1 MFETTRTYQTRIS
14 AEADEVLSDYATLM
28 ARVEHC
34 LFADFTKGKKL
45 TDLKSSYLMQ
55 FGITARQF
63 NAVRV
68 RLEGKIHSIQQR
80 QSQLIEE
87 KKQQIAA
94 LEERVAKILDDQLLH
109 QKRRRLAALRH
120 KLKKLET
127 EKNAGHIS
135 LCFGSR
141 RLFHKQFHLRE
152 NGYNAHA
159 DWKRDWQDARKGEIF
174 TLGSKD
180 ESGGNQTC
188 TASVSGDGS
197 ISLRVR
203 LPDSLAIKHGKYFVI
218 PNLRFAY
225 GHEVIMTAIQNCQLR
240 RDLQLLNDPNYKN
253 LGQAITIRFK
263 KCPKGWYVLISTDI
277 SLPRPITSKEKG
289 VIGVDINSDHLAVVE
304 IDRFGNVLASHT
316 MALPPKSATHT
327 QWRAAIGEASK
338 QIISLCEKTQKPLI
352 LEDLDFQKKKAQLRE
367 KHNSYA
373 RMLSSF
379 AYQSILTHL
388 KSRGA
393 SKGIQVHGVNPAF
406 TSLIGRVN
414 YARRYGLSIHHAAA
428 LCIGRR
434 YLGLS
439 ERIPQGRRDIPDGKC
454 GQITLD
460 LPVRNRSRHAWQQ
473 WRQLSKKCS
482 AALTAHFRTAPA
494 DPRAPRSS

>member
-1 MFETTRTYQTRIS
+1 MFKTTRTYQTRILT
-14 AEADEVLSDYATLM
+14 DGGEVLSDYATLM

-45 TDLKSSYLMQ
+45 TDLKSTYLIQ

-68 RLEGKIHSIQQR
+68 RLEGKIHSIQQQ
-80 QSQLIEE
+80 QSRRIEE

-94 LEERVAKILDDQLLH
+94 LEEHLPKILDDELRH
-109 QKRRRLAALRH
+109 QKRRRFAGLKH

-127 EKNAGHIS
+127 EKNAGYIS

-152 NGYNAHA
+152 NGYNTHA
-159 DWKRDWQDARKGEIF
+159 DWKRDWQDARSSEIF

-188 TASVSGDGS
+188 TASVSDDGT

-203 LPDSLAIKHGKYFVI
+203 LPDSLALKHGKYFVI

-225 GHEVIMTAIQNCQLR
+225 GHEVIIAAIQNCQHR

-253 LGQAITIRFK
+253 FGQAITIRFK
-263 KCPKGWYVLISTDI
+263 KRPKGWYVFISTDI

-304 IDRFGNVLASHT
+304 IDRFGNALATHT
-316 MALPPKSATHT
+316 MALPPKNATNA
-327 QWRAAIGEASK
+327 QCRAVIGEASK
-338 QIISLCEKTQKPLI
+338 QIIALCEKTQKPLI
-352 LEDLDFQKKKAQLRE
+352 LEDLDFQKKRAQLRE

-393 SKGIQVHGVNPAF
+393 SKGIQVHSVNPAF

-414 YARRYGLSIHHAAA
+414 YAERYGLSIHHAAA

-439 ERIPQGRRDIPDGKC
+439 EKMPQGRMDIPDGKC
-454 GQITLD
+454 GHITLD
-460 LPVRNRSRHAWQQ
+460 RATRSRIKSCPTLKGTFLIAG
-473 WRQLSKKCS
+473 
-482 AALTAHFRTAPA
+482 
-494 DPRAPRSS
+494 